1 MNKVILCIALT
12 GCLTACASRTLPF
25 EQAKDV
31 PADRVYSTKYAQPVQ
46 GSQKITVVR
55 TGGSFISGGGARYE
69 LSADGVKI
77 ASMATDE
84 RVELYLPAGEHM
96 LSARNG
102 VWTSVE
108 PQSIVINVPSRYR
121 TYRLD
126 SASGVLLQPALE

>member
-1 MNKVILCIALT
+1 MEGA
-12 GCLTACASRTLPF
+12 
-25 EQAKDV
+25 
-31 PADRVYSTKYAQPVQ
+31 
-46 GSQKITVVR
+46 QKITVIR

-69 LSADGVKI
+69 LLADGVKI

-84 RVELYLPAGEHM
+84 RVDLFLPTGEHM

-108 PQSIVINVPSRYR
+108 PQSILINVPSRYR

>member
-12 GCLTACASRTLPF
+12 GCLTACASRTLPL

-31 PADRVYSTKYAQPVQ
+31 PADRVYSTKFAQPVE
-46 GSQKITVVR
+46 GAQKITVIR

-69 LSADGVKI
+69 LLADGMKI

-84 RVELYLPAGEHM
+84 RVDLYLPAGEHM

-102 VWTSVE
+102 VWTSIE
-108 PQSIVINVPSRYR
+108 PQSIVINVPSRYK

-126 SASGVLLQPALE
+126 SSSGVLLQPALE